1 VGEGEEGGEERIAKV
16 CFIWM
21 RTILAGQYWDDPKSC
36 CARAQTTVPRVR
48 LKPGLT
54 IVSGWPVTRSPS
66 CRVVLLSCFFGSYP
80 YRPIRPDK
88 SDHL

>member
-1 VGEGEEGGEERIAKV
+1 VPAQWACGRRGGGGEERIAKV

-21 RTILAGQYWDDPKSC
+21 RTILAGQYRDDPKSC

-48 LKPGLT
+48 LKPDLS

-66 CRVVLLSCFFGSYP
+66 CRVVLFWVVPVSS
-80 YRPIRPDK
+80 
-88 SDHL
+88 HQA